1 MKISRNTVATI
12 SYTVTETDGKVVGRT
27 EPGHPVEALI
37 GHGFLVKGLELAL
50 DGHEKG
56 DEFAIT
62 LNPADAYGE
71 INEAMIQTIDRA
83 MFGDF
88 DVQVGN
94 VFEADSNHGPMA
106 VVVKEVKDDK
116 VIVDGNHPLAGKV
129 LNFLIV
135 VDDVREAS
143 AEEIAHGHV
152 HHGGH
157 CPSEEHEHGC
167 CCGRHHHHDEEGEHH
182 CCGRHHHDEDHECGC
197 GHHHDDEE
205 HECCCGHHHDEDG
218 EHHCCGG
225 HHHDEEGEHHCC
237 GRHHH
242 DEDHECACGHHHD
255 EEGEHHCCG
264 RHQH

>member
-242 DEDHECACGHHHD
+242 DEDHECGCGHHH
-255 EEGEHHCCG
+255 EEDGEHHCCG